1 MIDEE
6 ILFLFDIKTYSKE
19 LFEYVQ
25 HLSIND
31 EILNEI
37 LVYLES
43 SISEI
48 DYIYHYILELQSKIN
63 DLEQYLD

>member
-1 MIDEE
+1 MVDEE

-31 EILNEI
+31 EIFNEI
-37 LVYLES
+37 LVYLEAS
-43 SISEI
+43 TSKI
-48 DYIYHYILELQSKIN
+48 DNIYHYILELQSKISL
-63 DLEQYLD
+63 LEQNI

>member
-1 MIDEE
+1 MTDEE

-43 SISEI
+43 STSEI
-48 DYIYHYILELQSKIN
+48 DNIYNYILGLQSKISL
-63 DLEQYLD
+63 LEQNI

>member
-1 MIDEE
+1 MVDEE

-37 LVYLES
+37 LVYLQAS
-43 SISEI
+43 TSEI
-48 DYIYHYILELQSKIN
+48 DNIYHYILELQSKISL
-63 DLEQYLD
+63 LEQNL

>member
-1 MIDEE
+1 MVDEE
-6 ILFLFDIKTYSKE
+6 ILFLLDIKTYSKE

-37 LVYLES
+37 LVYLEAS
-43 SISEI
+43 TSEI
-48 DYIYHYILELQSKIN
+48 DNIYHYILELQSKISL
-63 DLEQYLD
+63 LEQNF

>member
-1 MIDEE
+1 MVDEE

-31 EILNEI
+31 EIFNEI
-37 LVYLES
+37 LVYLEAAT
-43 SISEI
+43 SEI
-48 DYIYHYILELQSKIN
+48 DNIYHYILELQSKISL
-63 DLEQYLD
+63 LEQNI

>member
-1 MIDEE
+1 MVDEE

-37 LVYLES
+37 LIYLEAAT
-43 SISEI
+43 SEI
-48 DYIYHYILELQSKIN
+48 ENIYQYILELQSKISL
-63 DLEQYLD
+63 LEQNI

>member
-1 MIDEE
+1 MVDEE

-31 EILNEI
+31 EILKEI
-37 LVYLES
+37 LVYLEAAT
-43 SISEI
+43 SEI
-48 DYIYHYILELQSKIN
+48 DNIYYYILELQSKISF
-63 DLEQYLD
+63 LEQNI

>member
-1 MIDEE
+1 MVDEE

-31 EILNEI
+31 EIFNEI
-37 LVYLES
+37 LVYLEAS
-43 SISEI
+43 TSEI
-48 DYIYHYILELQSKIN
+48 DNIYHYILELQSKISL
-63 DLEQYLD
+63 LEQNM

>member
-1 MIDEE
+1 MVDEE

-48 DYIYHYILELQSKIN
+48 DNIYHYILELQSKIN
-63 DLEQYLD
+63 ELEQYLD

>member
-1 MIDEE
+1 MVDEE

-31 EILNEI
+31 EIFNEI
-37 LVYLES
+37 LVYLEAS
-43 SISEI
+43 TSEI
-48 DYIYHYILELQSKIN
+48 DNIYHYILELQSKISL
-63 DLEQYLD
+63 LEQNI

>member
-6 ILFLFDIKTYSKE
+6 IIFLFDIKTYSQE
-19 LFEYVQ
+19 LLEYVQ

-37 LVYLES
+37 LVYLEA

-48 DYIYHYILELQSKIN
+48 DNIYNYILELQSKISL
-63 DLEQYLD
+63 LEQNI

>member
-1 MIDEE
+1 MVDEE

-37 LVYLES
+37 LIYLETAT
-43 SISEI
+43 SEI
-48 DYIYHYILELQSKIN
+48 ENIYHYILELQSKISL
-63 DLEQYLD
+63 LEQNI

>member
-1 MIDEE
+1 MVDEE

-37 LVYLES
+37 LIYLEAAT
-43 SISEI
+43 SEI
-48 DYIYHYILELQSKIN
+48 ENIYHYILELQSKISL
-63 DLEQYLD
+63 LEQNI